1 MKPLVRW
8 TIGPATD
15 AGYQCL
21 KLSIESFL
29 RLYDADV
36 VICHN
41 CQRETISHI
50 CFQDKIQL
58 VDQTEIAK
66 ASKIPPAGVAWKLYP
81 PRIDKSRHEISIDND
96 VVFAERIPEIDRFL
110 DGDCTLLLEGD
121 SRTYGRFERYVPA
134 GYEIN
139 SGIFGMPPGFDL
151 HKYVDF
157 YCHSD
162 WELNALGEHKEN
174 KTFDEQG
181 LVAIALL
188 NYSNYVI
195 IPSTSVTN
203 CERELALAKGMHFI
217 GLNRR
222 PFHRPFAL
230 YRSINTKLYL

>member
-8 TIGPATD
+8 TIGPSTA

-21 KLSIESFL
+21 GLSIESFL
-29 RLYDADV
+29 RFYDADV

-41 CQRETISHI
+41 CPAETISTL
-50 CFQDKIQL
+50 CFRDFSLI
-58 VDQTEIAK
+58 DQAEIAK
-66 ASKIPPAGVAWKLYP
+66 VSKIQPAGVAWKLYP
-81 PRIDKSRHEISIDND
+81 PRIDKTRHEISIDND
-96 VVFAERIPEIDRFL
+96 IIFTERIPEIDLFL

-121 SRTYGRFERYVPA
+121 SRTYGRFERHVPS

-139 SGIFGMPPGFDL
+139 SGIFGMPPEFDL

-157 YCHSD
+157 YCQSD
-162 WELNALGEHKEN
+162 WELNALGEHKAS

-181 LVAIALL
+181 LVATALL
-188 NYSNYVI
+188 NYSSYAI

-203 CERELALAKGMHFI
+203 CERELILAKGMHFI

-222 PFHRPFAL
+222 TFHRPFAL
-230 YRSINTKLYL
+230 YRSLNTKLYL